1 MDTAPAPVVGSLADM
16 PGTDVLRALA
26 RASASGILKVGDSS
40 AAWAAFAEGHVLIS
54 VVDDSKTLTDALRSS
69 GAVDAAVLR
78 DVIGR
83 SGGHDLAVLHEL
95 VALPGGDLTPIVR
108 AHTVDAVFQ
117 MVLPSSE
124 QFAFQPGAPLSLAQR
139 FAYDVE
145 ELLDAAAARVR
156 EWAEVA
162 ATVPTT
168 QAVFR
173 ARRSLDDATGP
184 VTVERDQWPV
194 LAVLDGRR
202 TVAQVIAATGR
213 GSFEVLTALHR
224 LVQAGLVE
232 RIS

>member
-1 MDTAPAPVVGSLADM
+1 MGSLADM

-26 RASASGILKVGDSS
+26 RAGASGILKVGESS
-40 AAWAAFAEGHVLIS
+40 AAWAAFADGRIVIAG
-54 VVDDSKTLTDALRSS
+54 VVDGPTLADGLRAA
-69 GAVDAAVLR
+69 GAVEPEHLR
-78 DVIGR
+78 DVLAR
-83 SGGHDLAVLHEL
+83 TGGHDLAVLHDL
-95 VALPGGDLTPIVR
+95 LAQGAPGVEPIVR

-117 MVLPSSE
+117 MLLPSTE
-124 QFAFQPGAPLSLAQR
+124 QFAFQPGAPLSLAQQ

-145 ELLDAAAARVR
+145 ELLAAAGARVR

-173 ARRSLDDATGP
+173 PRRTVPDGP
-184 VTVERDQWPV
+184 DPVAVERSAWPV

-202 TVAQVIAATGR
+202 TVAQVIAATGL
-213 GSFEVLTALHR
+213 GSFDVLTALHR